1 MTTHTIQ
8 KLVLI
13 TLLTLSSQV
22 FSVYN
27 WTGPYIGVTAGI
39 SRIETKNTIPL
50 YIANGRTA
58 SDITSTNFAGE
69 FKAGYNHQFNS
80 KFLLGVEG
88 NIIFTPGSKS
98 DNLTGGD
105 WSERFSV
112 KQDRVFNVVAKA
124 GYTFDKLLPYVK
136 AGYTFDKL
144 LPYVKAGYWNTH
156 LSDLHIFSSDPS
168 YPGSSYGNKKSNH
181 SGYIL
186 GAGLDYAFKENIIL
200 GFDFSYA
207 NYKDQSPENV
217 GIHTLEPETKSL
229 LGSLSYKF

>member
-1 MTTHTIQ
+1 MRFFTLQ

-13 TLLTLSSQV
+13 TLLTLSSSV
-22 FSVYN
+22 FSEYN

-39 SRIETKNTIPL
+39 NRIETKDTIPN
-50 YIANGRTA
+50 YTPSVIP
-58 SDITSTNFAGE
+58 DITSTNFAGG
-69 FKAGYNHQFNS
+69 FKAGYNYQFNS
-80 KFLLGVEG
+80 KFLLGIEG

-98 DNLTGGD
+98 DSLTGRY
-105 WSERFSV
+105 SERYSV

-136 AGYTFDKL
+136 AGYS
-144 LPYVKAGYWNTH
+144 NTH
-156 LSDLHIFSSDPS
+156 LSELNYFSLDPGYS
-168 YPGSSYGNKKSNH
+168 VNSVAKKSNH

-200 GFDFSYA
+200 GFDYSYT
-207 NYKDQSPENV
+207 NYNDKSFVYEGPN
-217 GIHTLEPETKSL
+217 TLEPETKSL

>member
-22 FSVYN
+22 FSEYN
-27 WTGPYIGVTAGI
+27 WTGPYIGVTAGKN
-39 SRIETKNTIPL
+39 RIETKNTIPL
-50 YIANGRTA
+50 YIANGRTM
-58 SDITSTNFAGE
+58 SDITSTNFAGG

-80 KFLLGVEG
+80 KFLLGIEG

-98 DNLTGGD
+98 DSLTGGSN
-105 WSERFSV
+105 SERYSV

-136 AGYTFDKL
+136 AGYS
-144 LPYVKAGYWNTH
+144 NTH
-156 LSDLHIFSSDPS
+156 LSDLHFFSSDPS
-168 YPGSSYGNKKSNH
+168 YPAGGSYGNKKSNH

-200 GFDFSYA
+200 GFDYSYT
-207 NYKDQSPENV
+207 NYKDKSPENV
-217 GIHTLEPETKSL
+217 GTHTLEPETKSL

>member
-1 MTTHTIQ
+1 MTPRTIQ

-13 TLLTLSSQV
+13 TLLTLSSSV
-22 FSVYN
+22 FSEYN

-39 SRIETKNTIPL
+39 NRIETKDTIPN
-50 YIANGRTA
+50 YIAGGLTM
-58 SDITSTNFAGE
+58 SDITSTNFAGG

-80 KFLLGVEG
+80 KLLLGIEG

-98 DNLTGGD
+98 DSLTGGSN
-105 WSERFSV
+105 SERYSV

-136 AGYTFDKL
+136 AGYS
-144 LPYVKAGYWNTH
+144 NTH
-156 LSDLHIFSSDPS
+156 LSDLNYFSSDPS
-168 YPGSSYGNKKSNH
+168 YTGNNEAKKSNH

-200 GFDFSYA
+200 GFDYSYT
-207 NYKDQSPENV
+207 NYKDKSFVYGGPN
-217 GIHTLEPETKSL
+217 TLEPETKSL